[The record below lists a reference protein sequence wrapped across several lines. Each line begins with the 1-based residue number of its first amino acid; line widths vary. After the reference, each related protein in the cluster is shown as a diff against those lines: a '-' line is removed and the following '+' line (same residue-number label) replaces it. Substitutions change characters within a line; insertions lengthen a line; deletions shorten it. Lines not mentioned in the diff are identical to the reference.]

1 MTSSPVQ
8 SQSHGSL
15 RKNHLS
21 FTDVVA
27 QAIGV
32 VAPSATPA
40 LVASLVFASAG
51 NGAWLAYVFATVA
64 ILFLSL
70 NINVFA
76 KRSASPGA
84 LYSFV
89 GQSLGA
95 FWGSVTGWSLLIAYL
110 FCAGAVLS
118 GAVNYVLVLL
128 HLAFGGFDEVA
139 PSLILS
145 LGFVALAWGVAWR
158 SIKLS
163 TRLSL
168 SLEGVTVIAILAI
181 LAGALITHGAVVDKP
196 QLTLEGV
203 TLNSLQLGLVLAF
216 FSFTGFES
224 AAVLGHEAK
233 QPLRVI
239 PRAVIATV
247 LALGVF
253 LVASTYALV
262 AGFQGAATPLDKSDA
277 PLSFIADGIGLGF
290 LGPVIA
296 VGVVASFFASVLG
309 CVNASARIIYALS
322 RQGVLYNKA
331 GDAHEAHATP
341 HIAIA
346 ISALLVVVLFAPL
359 AALGVKLMD
368 VYGYLGS
375 IATFGFLTA
384 YLLVSIGAPLF
395 LKRRGELKARHVV
408 VSAISVVLVGIPFVG
423 VLYPVPDYPLNLL
436 PYVFVGLLWLGAF
449 YFNFLR
455 HRRPETLARIE
466 RELEASSDLPKAQ
479 PAE

>member
-1 MTSSPVQ
+1 MTSSPI
-8 SQSHGSL
+8 QSHGSL
-15 RKNHLS
+15 KKNHLS

-32 VAPSATPA
+32 VAPTATPA
-40 LVASLVFASAG
+40 LVASLVFANAG
-51 NGAWLAYVFATVA
+51 NGAWLAYVFATLA

-84 LYSFV
+84 LYAFV
-89 GQSLGA
+89 GQSLGV
-95 FWGSVTGWSLLIAYL
+95 FWGSIAGWSLLIAYL

-118 GAVNYVLVLL
+118 GAVNYALVLL
-128 HLAFGGFDEVA
+128 HLVFGAFDDLT

-168 SLEGVTVIAILAI
+168 SLESITATAIVAILVGVFI
-181 LAGALITHGAVVDKP
+181 QHGTAFDKP
-196 QLTLEGV
+196 QLALEGV
-203 TLNSLQLGLVLAF
+203 TLNNLQLGLVLAF

-224 AAVLGHEAK
+224 ASVLGHEAK

-253 LVASTYALV
+253 LVGTTYALV
-262 AGFQGAATPLDKSDA
+262 AGFQGAAVPLDKADA
-277 PLSFIADGIGLGF
+277 PLSFIADSIGLSF

-296 VGVVASFFASVLG
+296 VGVIASFFASVLG
-309 CVNASARIIYALS
+309 CINASARIIYALS
-322 RQGVLYNKA
+322 RQGVLHNRA
-331 GDAHEAHATP
+331 GDAHEDHSTP

-346 ISALLVVVLFAPL
+346 ISALIVLVLFAPL
-359 AALGVKLMD
+359 AGLGVKLMD

-375 IATFGFLTA
+375 VSTFGFLA
-384 YLLVSIGAPLF
+384 SYLLVSLGAPVF

-436 PYVFVGLLWLGAF
+436 PYLFVGLLWLGVL
-449 YFNFLR
+449 YFNYLR
-455 HRRPETLARIE
+455 HRQPETLARIE
-466 RELEASSDLPKAQ
+466 RDLEASSALSKAQ

>member
-1 MTSSPVQ
+1 MTSSPIR
-8 SQSHGSL
+8 SHGSL
-15 RKNHLS
+15 KKNHLS

-32 VAPSATPA
+32 VSPTATPA
-40 LVASLVFASAG
+40 IVASLVFANAG
-51 NGAWLAYVFATVA
+51 NGAWLAYVFATLA
-64 ILFLSL
+64 ILFLSI

-84 LYSFV
+84 LYAFV

-95 FWGSVTGWSLLIAYL
+95 FWGSVAGWSLLIAYL

-118 GAVNYVLVLL
+118 GAVNYSLVLL
-128 HLAFGGFDEVA
+128 HLAFGAFDDLA
-139 PSLILS
+139 PSIVAAFA
-145 LGFVALAWGVAWR
+145 FVALAWYVAWR

-168 SLEGVTVIAILAI
+168 SLEAVTVAAILAI
-181 LAGALITHGAVVDKP
+181 LAGVFIKHGSAIDAP
-196 QLTLEGV
+196 QLALEGV

-233 QPLRVI
+233 NPLRII

-253 LVASTYALV
+253 LVATTYALV
-262 AGFQGAATPLDKSDA
+262 AGFQGAAIPLDKADA
-277 PLSFIADGIGLGF
+277 PLSFIADSIGLSF

-296 VGVVASFFASVLG
+296 VGVIASFFASVLG
-309 CVNASARIIYALS
+309 CINASARIIYALS
-322 RQGVLYNKA
+322 RQGVLHGKA
-331 GDAHEAHATP
+331 GDAHESHATP

-346 ISALLVVVLFAPL
+346 ISALLVVVLFTPL
-359 AALGVKLMD
+359 VALDVKLMD

-375 IATFGFLTA
+375 ISTFGFLA
-384 YLLVSIGAPLF
+384 SYLLVSLGAPAF
-395 LKRRGELKARHVV
+395 LKKRGELKARHVL
-408 VSAISVVLVGIPFVG
+408 VSAISVVLVAIPFVG

-436 PYVFVGLLWLGAF
+436 PYVFVGLLWLGVL
-449 YFNFLR
+449 YFNYLR

-466 RELEASSDLPKAQ
+466 RDLEGASTLSKAQ

>member
-1 MTSSPVQ
+1 MTSSPIR
-8 SQSHGSL
+8 SQGSL
-15 RKNHLS
+15 KKNHLS

-32 VAPSATPA
+32 VSPTATPA
-40 LVASLVFASAG
+40 LVASLVFANAG
-51 NGAWLAYVFATVA
+51 NGAWLAYLFATVA
-64 ILFLSL
+64 ILFLSF

-76 KRSASPGA
+76 NRSASPGA

-118 GAVNYVLVLL
+118 GAVNYSLVLL
-128 HLAFGGFDEVA
+128 HLAFGAFDDLA
-139 PSLILS
+139 PSIIVS
-145 LGFVALAWGVAWR
+145 FVIVGLAWYVAWR

-168 SLEGVTVIAILAI
+168 SLEGVTVAAILAI
-181 LAGALITHGAVVDKP
+181 LIGVFVSRGTAFDAP
-196 QLTLEGV
+196 QLSLEGV
-203 TLNSLQLGLVLAF
+203 TLNNLQLGLVLAF

-233 QPLRVI
+233 EPLRVI

-253 LVASTYALV
+253 MVTTTYALV
-262 AGFQGAATPLDKSDA
+262 AGFQGAATTLDKADA
-277 PLSFIADGIGLGF
+277 PLSFIADSLGLSF

-296 VGVVASFFASVLG
+296 VGVIASFFASVLG
-309 CVNASARIIYALS
+309 CINASARIIYALS
-322 RQGVLYNKA
+322 RQGVLHGKA
-331 GDAHEAHATP
+331 GDAHEAHSTP
-341 HIAIA
+341 HVAIA
-346 ISALLVVVLFAPL
+346 ISALIVVVLYLPL

-375 IATFGFLTA
+375 IATFGFLA
-384 YLLVSIGAPLF
+384 SYLLVSIGAPVF
-395 LKRRGELKARHVV
+395 LKKRGELKPRNVA
-408 VSAISVVLVGIPFVG
+408 VSAVSVVLVGIPFIG

-436 PYVFVGLLWLGAF
+436 PYVFVGLLLVGAL
-449 YFNFLR
+449 YFLYLR
-455 HRRPETLARIE
+455 RRSPETLALIE
-466 RELEASSDLPKAQ
+466 QDLEASSVLSEAQ

>member
-1 MTSSPVQ
+1 MTSSLIQPR
-8 SQSHGSL
+8 GSL
-15 RKNHLS
+15 RRNHLS

-32 VAPSATPA
+32 VSPTATPA
-40 LVASLVFASAG
+40 LVASLVFANAG
-51 NGAWLAYVFATVA
+51 NGAWLAYVFATLA

-70 NINVFA
+70 NINAFA

-84 LYSFV
+84 LYAFV

-118 GAVNYVLVLL
+118 GAVNYALVLL
-128 HLAFGGFDEVA
+128 HLGFGAFDDVW
-139 PSLILS
+139 PSLILA
-145 LGFVALAWGVAWR
+145 LAFVALAWGVAWR

-168 SLEGVTVIAILAI
+168 TLEGITVAAILAI
-181 LAGALITHGAVVDKP
+181 LAGVFIKHGAVVDKP
-196 QLTLEGV
+196 QLALEGV

-233 QPLRVI
+233 QPLRLI

-253 LVASTYALV
+253 LVVTTYALV
-262 AGFQGAATPLDKSDA
+262 AGFQGAETPLDKSDA
-277 PLSFIADGIGLGF
+277 PLSFIADSIGLSY

-296 VGVVASFFASVLG
+296 VGVIASFFASVLG
-309 CVNASARIIYALS
+309 CVNASARIIFALS
-322 RQGVLYNKA
+322 RQGVLHGKA
-331 GDAHEAHATP
+331 GDAHQNHATP
-341 HIAIA
+341 HVAIA
-346 ISALLVVVLFAPL
+346 ISALLVLVLFAPL
-359 AALGVKLMD
+359 AGLGVKLMD

-375 IATFGFLTA
+375 VATFGFLA
-384 YLLVSIGAPLF
+384 SYLLVSIGAPVF

-408 VSAISVVLVGIPFVG
+408 ISAVSVVLVGVPFVG

-436 PYVFVGLLWLGAF
+436 PYLFVGLLALGAL
-449 YFNFLR
+449 YFLYLR
-455 HRRPETLARIE
+455 RRSPDALARIE
-466 RELEASSDLPKAQ
+466 QELEASSTLSSAQ